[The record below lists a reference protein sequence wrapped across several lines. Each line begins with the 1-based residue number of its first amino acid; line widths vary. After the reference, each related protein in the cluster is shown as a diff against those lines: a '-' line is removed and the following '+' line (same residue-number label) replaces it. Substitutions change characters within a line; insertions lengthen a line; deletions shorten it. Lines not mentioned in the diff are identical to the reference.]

1 VPSAL
6 AQLLREGN
14 LKLPRRQF
22 LHLAA
27 GAALLPAAS
36 RIANAQTYPTRPV
49 HIIVGFPAG
58 QSADITARLIGQRLS
73 ERLGQPFIIENRP
86 GASTNIATETV
97 ALATPD
103 GYTLL
108 CASAPNVIN
117 AALYDGLKFNFI
129 QDIAPIASLV
139 RVPFVMVVN
148 PSLPANTVAE
158 FIAYAKANPGKLSMA
173 SSGNGSVNHM
183 AGALF
188 KIMTGVEMI
197 HVPYKGTV
205 PAVTD
210 LIGGQVQMMFA
221 DASSIEYIRA
231 GKLRALAVTTATR
244 LDALPNVP
252 SVSETVPGFEVSGFL
267 GIAAPKK
274 TPAEIV
280 AKLNNEINS
289 ALTDPA
295 LDTRL
300 GTMGYTVFAG
310 SSADFSK
317 FIADETDKWSKVIR
331 AANIKPE

>member
-1 VPSAL
+1 M
-6 AQLLREGN
+6 
-14 LKLPRRQF
+14 KLPRRQF

-36 RIANAQTYPTRPV
+36 QIANAQSYPTRPV
-49 HIIVGFPAG
+49 RIIVGFPAG

-73 ERLGQPFIIENRP
+73 ERLDQPFIIENRP

-117 AALYDGLKFNFI
+117 ATLYDGLKFNFI
-129 QDIAPIASLV
+129 QDIAPIASVV
-139 RVPFVMVVN
+139 RVPFVMVIN
-148 PSLPANTVAE
+148 PSLPAKTVAE

-173 SSGNGSVNHM
+173 SSGNGSVNHI

-210 LIGGQVQMMFA
+210 LIGGQVQVMFA

-252 SVSETVPGFEVSGFL
+252 TVSETVPGFEVSGFL
-267 GIAAPKK
+267 GITAPKK

-289 ALTDPA
+289 ALADPA

-300 GTMGYTVFAG
+300 STMGYTVFAG

>member
-1 VPSAL
+1 M
-6 AQLLREGN
+6 
-14 LKLPRRQF
+14 KLPRRQF

-27 GAALLPAAS
+27 GAAVLPIAS
-36 RIANAQTYPTRPV
+36 QIANAQTYPTQPV
-49 HIIVGFPAG
+49 RIIVGFPAG
-58 QSADITARLIGQRLS
+58 QSADITARLIGQWLS
-73 ERLGQPFIIENRP
+73 ERFGQPFIIENRP
-86 GASTNIATETV
+86 GAGTNIATEMV
-97 ALATPD
+97 AHAAPD

-117 AALYDGLKFNFI
+117 ATLYDGLKFNFI
-129 QDIAPIASLV
+129 QDIAPIASVV

-148 PSLPANTVAE
+148 PSLSPRTVSE
-158 FIAYAKANPGKLSMA
+158 FISYAKSNPGKLGMA
-173 SSGNGSVNHM
+173 SSGIGSVNHM
-183 AGALF
+183 AGELF
-188 KIMTGVEMI
+188 EIMTGVEMI

-231 GKLRALAVTTATR
+231 GKLRALAVTTVTR
-244 LDALPNVP
+244 LDALPSVP
-252 SVSETVPGFEVSGFL
+252 TVSETVPGFEVSGFL

-274 TPAEIV
+274 TPADVV
-280 AKLNNEINS
+280 AKLNNEINA
-289 ALTDPA
+289 ALADPT
-295 LDTRL
+295 LNTRL

-317 FIADETDKWSKVIR
+317 FIADETDKWGKVIR